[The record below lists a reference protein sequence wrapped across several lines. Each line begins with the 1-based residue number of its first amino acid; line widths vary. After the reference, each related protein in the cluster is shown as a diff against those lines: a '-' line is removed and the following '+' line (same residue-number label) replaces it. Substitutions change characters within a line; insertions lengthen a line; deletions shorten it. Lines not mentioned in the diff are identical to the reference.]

1 MCLYALTSS
10 ANTPGRLST
19 PVTELADVLELM
31 RRPGARFRTLQATGR
46 DWQHRSRIDHAYGRG
61 RPIGLAAISLVRT
74 PGEGEPEESENI
86 WRTWVELPDHRRE
99 EFAVGNE
106 TVSVVFVGSTWWSW
120 SASRGGQTNGGR
132 ANSRHGVGPAE
143 RLLRPAAVLSS
154 VELDVLGRTEVLS
167 RQAYRVRAVPVTA
180 HDFLL
185 DRSDTGADEHELLVD
200 AERGFLLRAEARLNG
215 EPFRVLEMTDLAV
228 DVDIPAATFM
238 PAAPD
243 GEGFVELPP
252 RTVLLAELPKMPFKV
267 FLPDPAPGKP
277 GHVVL
282 HYADRPRGA
291 PLSATITYLV
301 AEPGGVATGT
311 CGSTNRPSRNGLH
324 RRARAGRF
332 GARSA
337 TCWCRRT
344 TAWAT
349 SGAKSASCAKG
360 PTSSWKARRC
370 RSINS
375 SPLPGPWCPC
385 PIRAGPESR

>member
-291 PLSATITYLV
+291 PLSATITYLL
-301 AEPGGVATGT
+301 AEPGRGHGNLWVNESAEQE
-311 CGSTNRPSRNGLH
+311 RPSPES
-324 RRARAGRF
+324 AGREVWRQV
-332 GARSA
+332 GDLLVSTDNSMGYLRCKVRLVREGTHIKLESTAMQVHQLVAVAR
-337 TCWCRRT
+337 TLV
-344 TAWAT
+344 
-349 SGAKSASCAKG
+349 
-360 PTSSWKARRC
+360 
-370 RSINS
+370 
-375 SPLPGPWCPC
+375 PLPEP
-385 PIRAGPESR
+385 AGPESR